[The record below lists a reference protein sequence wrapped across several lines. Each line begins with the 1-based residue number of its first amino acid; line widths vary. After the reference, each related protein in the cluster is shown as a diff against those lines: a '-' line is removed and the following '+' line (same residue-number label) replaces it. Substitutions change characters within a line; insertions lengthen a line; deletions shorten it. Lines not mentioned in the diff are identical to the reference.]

1 MSDLEY
7 KIHPL
12 VPLAKASLLLRVPEC
27 DLLLMLTEGLI
38 KGEERVL
45 ELLPF
50 GGASGKKKK
59 ESQGPA
65 EKSWFIWASEFDR
78 LLNERLSTLEQ
89 RISTKG
95 LEHIFEAKVSPEG
108 ELELPEMY
116 SQAIVQEGPV
126 PFETVHLGAGEGAL
140 TVAIIEEEN
149 VAAYFEDK
157 VFTEAVGNAL
167 GKELMARFHAE
178 VQKNEQL
185 SLRLELLEK
194 EVAGLKTELCLTM
207 VPRLSLWQRVKAY
220 LRYWVTASPQS

>member
-1 MSDLEY
+1 VSDLEY

-12 VPLAKASLLLRVPEC
+12 VPLAKASLLLRVPES

-45 ELLPF
+45 ELLPA
-50 GGASGKKKK
+50 GSASGKKKK
-59 ESQGPA
+59 EPSEST

-89 RISTKG
+89 RISING
-95 LEHIFEAKVSPEG
+95 LEHIFETREMPESQELIPPAAPEAIDSVS
-108 ELELPEMY
+108 
-116 SQAIVQEGPV
+116 
-126 PFETVHLGAGEGAL
+126 LGAGESTF

-167 GKELMARFHAE
+167 GKELMARFHTE

-194 EVAGLKTELCLTM
+194 EVAGLKTELYLTID
-207 VPRLSLWQRVKAY
+207 PQPSIWQRLKSY
-220 LRYWVTASPQS
+220 FRYWFVASPRSN